1 MPNRKANIRQ
11 RMALIIAQVVRDNME
26 DFHVAHL
33 TDAQM
38 KELNRLIRDAIY
50 TAFVA
55 MADGKRDAAA
65 SQWLSLMERM
75 VPNYWENPKLMPSYK
90 ETKRFIK
97 KHGQSPKLLLPES

>member
-1 MPNRKANIRQ
+1 
-11 RMALIIAQVVRDNME
+11 ME

-38 KELNRLIRDAIY
+38 KELNPLIRDAIY
-50 TAFVA
+50 TVLVA
-55 MADGKRDAAA
+55 IEDGKSDASA
-65 SQWLSLMERM
+65 SQWLNLMERM

-90 ETKRFIK
+90 ETKRFMK